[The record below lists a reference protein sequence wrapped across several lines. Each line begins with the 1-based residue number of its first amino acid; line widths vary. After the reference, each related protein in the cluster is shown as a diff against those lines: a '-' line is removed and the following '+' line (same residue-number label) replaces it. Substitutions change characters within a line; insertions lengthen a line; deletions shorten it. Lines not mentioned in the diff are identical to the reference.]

1 VDRYRGALG
10 VFLILFVGIG
20 RSGVHAQTQ
29 SDVAP
34 AVQGLRVALDKIGQ
48 AKQSKTRFTYLDLN
62 HTQNFNEKGKKT
74 ADIKQL
80 FEVTYIADL
89 QYSRLLE
96 VDGKALTGKAL
107 AAEQRRYD
115 DAVRERSA
123 LDENARAKIQHQV
136 MKDAGITLGPLRE
149 YRTTVAE
156 RAVVD
161 DRDCLVI
168 DADPLTSVRRKSFR
182 IWLDPAEEEVVRM
195 EFTQLADEGD
205 MLSEGSGKLEWTYID
220 GTPLLVRSHIDA
232 NSLNGK
238 RRVHLIVDHD
248 YSRFRRFSVTT
259 TILPVGPEGKP

>member
-1 VDRYRGALG
+1 MNRERRGLG
-10 VFLILFVGIG
+10 VFLILFVGMGCSEG
-20 RSGVHAQTQ
+20 RAQTQ
-29 SDVAP
+29 NDVDP
-34 AVQGLRVALDKIGQ
+34 AEQKLRAALDKLEQ
-48 AKQSKTRFTYLDLN
+48 AKQSKTRFTYLDLH

-74 ADIKQL
+74 ADITQL

-96 VDGKALTGKAL
+96 VDGKALKGKAL
-107 AAEQRRYD
+107 EAEQRRYD

-123 LDENARAKIQHQV
+123 LDDNARAKIQHQV
-136 MKDAGITLGPLRE
+136 MKDAGITVGPLRD
-149 YRTTVAE
+149 YRNTVAE

-168 DADPLTSVRRKSFR
+168 DSDPVTSARRKSFR
-182 IWLDPAEEEVVRM
+182 IWLDPAKEEMVRM

-205 MLSEGSGKLEWTYID
+205 MLSGGSGSLEWTYVD

-238 RRVHLIVDHD
+238 RWVHLIVDHD

-259 TILPVGPEGKP
+259 TIVPVAPEGKP